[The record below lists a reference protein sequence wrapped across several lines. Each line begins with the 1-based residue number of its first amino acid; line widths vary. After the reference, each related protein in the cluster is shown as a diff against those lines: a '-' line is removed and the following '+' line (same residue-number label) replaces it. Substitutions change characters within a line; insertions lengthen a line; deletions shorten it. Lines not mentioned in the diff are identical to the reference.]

1 MEADPAKTLELTSM
15 TYDSMNFELK
25 LRLILTSQSHTANE
39 MAKLAGI
46 NPTKSWASGEV
57 VHPKAKNVH
66 KQNGC
71 LLEIEDASL
80 AGAIKRLQK
89 DLQARSATLLALPK
103 DIDVELSCIVYLKG
117 AVPELH
123 LGPQDINFL
132 ASIGAGVD
140 IDVYMLE

>member
-1 MEADPAKTLELTSM
+1 M
-15 TYDSMNFELK
+15 TYDSMNSELK

-80 AGAIKRLQK
+80 AGALKRLQK
-89 DLQARSATLLALPK
+89 DLQSQSASLLDLPE
-103 DIDVELSCIVYLKG
+103 DIDIELSCIVYMSG
-117 AVPELH
+117 EAPELH
-123 LGPQDINFL
+123 LESQHVEFL
-132 ASIGAGVD
+132 ASMGAAVD

>member
-1 MEADPAKTLELTSM
+1 MTS
-15 TYDSMNFELK
+15 DSMKSELK

-80 AGAIKRLQK
+80 AGALKRLQK
-89 DLQARSATLLALPK
+89 DLQSQSASLHDLPK
-103 DIDVELSCIVYLKG
+103 NVDIELSCIVYLSG
-117 AVPELH
+117 EAPELH
-123 LGPQDINFL
+123 LEPKQVEFL
-132 ASIGAGVD
+132 ASVGAAVD